1 MCVCDICHKLLVP
14 LVDLSSMPV
23 IWAFVGPNGL
33 VDLYLNI
40 ISQLTCVIKRD
51 PSVGPNGFVDLYPNI
66 ISQLAC
72 VLLKGTPMLGLMA

>member
-1 MCVCDICHKLLVP
+1 MAWLIKHHFTAALCVIKGDP
-14 LVDLSSMPV
+14 N
-23 IWAFVGPNGL
+23 VGPNGL